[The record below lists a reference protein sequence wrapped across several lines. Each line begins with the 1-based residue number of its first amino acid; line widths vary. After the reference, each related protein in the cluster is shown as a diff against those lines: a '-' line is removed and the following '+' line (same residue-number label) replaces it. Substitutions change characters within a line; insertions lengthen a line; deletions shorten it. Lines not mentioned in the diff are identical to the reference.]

1 MRLGDVQKAARPQE
15 MRDDLGPSV
24 DVGQPAN
31 RAPAD
36 EHDIEAGRLRDRRWR
51 VVEIGEGEISPV
63 GQTQLTGQSPGSGDR
78 IRGKIQTDDIGAALR
93 EFQCV
98 GTEMALQVQDT
109 LAGNRT
115 ELGLL
120 DRVEAAAPFA
130 QGGQIVTARPE
141 VDAHLFVP
149 MGTVDRSP
157 RRRIAHDRSSWL
169 CTEHN
174 SWSIPAAEYS

>member
-15 MRDDLGPSV
+15 MGDDLGPSV

-36 EHDIEAGRLRDRRWR
+36 EHDIEAGRLRDRRRR
-51 VVEIGEGEISPV
+51 VVEIGEDEISSV

-78 IRGKIQTDDIGAALR
+78 IRGKIQADGIGAALR
-93 EFQCV
+93 EFQGV

-120 DRVEAAAPFA
+120 DRVEEPRSGTVNSGPYRPLQHRDGTA
-130 QGGQIVTARPE
+130 QTPPSPWLLAARPRRAGTSRQPQSQ
-141 VDAHLFVP
+141 AHHQALP
-149 MGTVDRSP
+149 KKS
-157 RRRIAHDRSSWL
+157 
-169 CTEHN
+169 
-174 SWSIPAAEYS
+174 